1 MLFSISHTSNLT
13 HFQSH
18 IIQISHTSNLTLFQS
33 HTLPISHSSNL
44 AFFQS
49 HTLSISH
56 SFRFTLIQSYTQLRL
71 PFENLFCAICM
82 GGVFDVIQ
90 ETFYGKPKT
99 SEENGD
105 AAKPKSGD
113 GSCNSFYSHSPLCPV
128 SRDNVTL
135 LQNKLLTA
143 IVEQS

>member
-56 SFRFTLIQSYTQLRL
+56 SFRFTLFQSYTQLRIWEEKNCELFPTYFTSLTKHAIQIEVLLL
-71 PFENLFCAICM
+71 PVI
-82 GGVFDVIQ
+82 GPVF
-90 ETFYGKPKT
+90 F
-99 SEENGD
+99 
-105 AAKPKSGD
+105 
-113 GSCNSFYSHSPLCPV
+113 
-128 SRDNVTL
+128 L
-135 LQNKLLTA
+135 LASNAGQASKLRHGHIA
-143 IVEQS
+143 C

>member
-1 MLFSISHTSNLT
+1 MNCATDVGERLNSIIDYFISAEIMYVIFNLT

-56 SFRFTLIQSYTQLRL
+56 SFRFTLFQSYTQLRIWEEKNCELFPTYFTSLTRHAIQIEVLLL
-71 PFENLFCAICM
+71 PVIAP
-82 GGVFDVIQ
+82 VF
-90 ETFYGKPKT
+90 F
-99 SEENGD
+99 
-105 AAKPKSGD
+105 
-113 GSCNSFYSHSPLCPV
+113 
-128 SRDNVTL
+128 L
-135 LQNKLLTA
+135 LASNAGQA
-143 IVEQS
+143 S